1 MKTSFPHVETYS
13 IPAPTW
19 LRTKPGSVNLIFF
32 AGPHPLHMDS
42 DEFALATMIL
52 LNQGKM
58 PPEVL
63 PFLNNA
69 KAPDWNPGLILTDD
83 FSPFDILQ
91 GSG

>member
-1 MKTSFPHVETYS
+1 M
-13 IPAPTW
+13 
-19 LRTKPGSVNLIFF
+19 LCTKLGSVNLIFF
-32 AGPHPLHMDS
+32 AGLDPLSMDS
-42 DEFALATMIL
+42 DEFSLATITL

-63 PFLNNA
+63 SFLNSA
-69 KAPDWNPGLILTDD
+69 KAPDWNSCPILTDD

>member
-1 MKTSFPHVETYS
+1 MNWSVSSEVRIEHRAAGHASTGAFPTISV
-13 IPAPTW
+13 
-19 LRTKPGSVNLIFF
+19 LVPGRRNS
-32 AGPHPLHMDS
+32 
-42 DEFALATMIL
+42 LATIPL

-63 PFLNNA
+63 PFLNA
-69 KAPDWNPGLILTDD
+69 ARAPAWNPGLILTDD

>member
-1 MKTSFPHVETYS
+1 
-13 IPAPTW
+13 
-19 LRTKPGSVNLIFF
+19 
-32 AGPHPLHMDS
+32 
-42 DEFALATMIL
+42 MIL

-69 KAPDWNPGLILTDD
+69 KAPAWNPGLILTDD

>member
-1 MKTSFPHVETYS
+1 
-13 IPAPTW
+13 
-19 LRTKPGSVNLIFF
+19 
-32 AGPHPLHMDS
+32 MDS

-63 PFLNNA
+63 PFLNSA

>member
-1 MKTSFPHVETYS
+1 MYTRKQVNGVF
-13 IPAPTW
+13 
-19 LRTKPGSVNLIFF
+19 RTKPGSVNLIFF
-32 AGPHPLHMDS
+32 AGPRPLHMDS
-42 DEFALATMIL
+42 DEFAVATMIL

-63 PFLNNA
+63 PFLNSA